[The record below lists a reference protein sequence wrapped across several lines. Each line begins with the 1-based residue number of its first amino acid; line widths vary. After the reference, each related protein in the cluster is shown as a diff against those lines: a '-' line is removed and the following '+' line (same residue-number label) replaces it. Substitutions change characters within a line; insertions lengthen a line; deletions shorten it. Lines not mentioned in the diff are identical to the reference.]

1 MRNNLG
7 IANAYN
13 SAKKSDGTDAFW
25 TVDWAT
31 EILLRNTELSE
42 EVLEPAC
49 GEGWISEVLKKHGYK
64 VTSSD
69 INDWGYGKVQDFL
82 SLERWDG
89 DLVTNPP
96 YKLAMQFIEHALN
109 ITSGRVCM
117 LLRSDFWCSITRY
130 DFMHN
135 HMPSKVIYIARHLPI
150 WQRDIKKFKHSG
162 IIAHNWAIWEKNST
176 KTQFILEK

>member
-1 MRNNLG
+1 MRNNLV

-13 SAKKSDGTDAFW
+13 SAKKSDDTDAFW

-49 GEGWISEVLKKHGYK
+49 GEGWISEVLKKHGHK
-64 VTSSD
+64 VVSSG
-69 INDWGYGKVQDFL
+69 IN
-82 SLERWDG
+82 E
-89 DLVTNPP
+89 
-96 YKLAMQFIEHALN
+96 
-109 ITSGRVCM
+109 
-117 LLRSDFWCSITRY
+117 
-130 DFMHN
+130 
-135 HMPSKVIYIARHLPI
+135 
-150 WQRDIKKFKHSG
+150 QRDVKKFKHSG